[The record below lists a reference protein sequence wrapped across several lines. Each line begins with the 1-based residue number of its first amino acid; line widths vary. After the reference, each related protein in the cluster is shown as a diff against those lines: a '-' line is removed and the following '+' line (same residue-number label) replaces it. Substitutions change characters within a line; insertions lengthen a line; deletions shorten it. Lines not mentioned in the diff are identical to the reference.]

1 MVKNKHPHLL
11 FLMETKV
18 SNSRLQK
25 LRLVLG
31 YFIWTQ
37 WVEVEALLFCGRSF
51 ALGTSPD
58 GEE

>member
-51 ALGTSPD
+51 AWLNL
-58 GEE
+58 